1 MGLSNPDLFT
11 RTDPGARRKE
21 QEIAYCADPFG
32 NWTHL
37 DPSWSE
43 LTGQP
48 VSQCLARPMSEFLH
62 PDDRKRHN
70 EALQSLVRGEIYSS
84 RHAARVLRKDGR
96 PCWVEIFA
104 YPTLDAGG
112 RIDGVR
118 GTLSDIT
125 DRRKGVRALRES
137 EARLR
142 AISEASPLGLYVL
155 DAKGNCIF
163 SNTNFQRLTGLT
175 PNQLTG
181 TGWATALHPDDRSRV
196 LGEWRSAAEAHQ
208 PFDAEHRYQHADGTV
223 IWSRLHAAPILDGT
237 QLLGYVQVVEDVTAQ
252 RLADA
257 ALRRSRERLELALE
271 GSGAALLDWDVPSG
285 RVYLRERWGQ
295 ILGGAATQTVT
306 DLSTLRAQV
315 HTEDRGAWDAALEQ
329 TLSGNRPFLRI
340 EYRIRMPP
348 GGWRWIETH
357 ARVVERQ
364 EDGAALRVTGTSADI
379 TERKDVERRQAEFVT
394 TVSHELRTPLT
405 SILGA
410 LDVIRDE
417 HEAQI
422 PAEARRFLSIAYRNA
437 THLSGL
443 VDSILDLERVEKGLH
458 DFRYAAVSAREFLER
473 AIELN
478 SGYALKHSVKLA
490 LGETPLDAFMWVDK
504 DRLVQVLSNLISN
517 AVKFSP
523 TDETVIVAAEA
534 SDTHIRILVRD
545 RGPGVPPEFGQ
556 RIFQRFA
563 QAETLDGRQRAGS
576 GLGLSISKV
585 LVERM
590 AGQIG
595 YRSEPGVGTEFYVSV
610 PRAWGAGNPRQVRTE
625 AGA

>member
-196 LGEWRSAAEAHQ
+196 LGEWRSAAEAHR

-285 RVYLRERWGQ
+285 RVYLSERWGQ